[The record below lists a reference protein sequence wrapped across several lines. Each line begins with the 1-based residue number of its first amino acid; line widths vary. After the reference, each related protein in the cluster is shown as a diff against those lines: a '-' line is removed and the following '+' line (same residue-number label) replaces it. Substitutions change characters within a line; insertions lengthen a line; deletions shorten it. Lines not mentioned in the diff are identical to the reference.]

1 MDHESSPDNVE
12 SLMII
17 ASSWSD
23 DIQHWIS
30 MSFSWNGSFAFYFT
44 LGKGKHITLNQTIQ
58 VRQLS
63 DIDVALYGEHNAKL
77 MFVVIVSVTGLHEY
91 PT

>member
-1 MDHESSPDNVE
+1 M
-12 SLMII
+12 
-17 ASSWSD
+17 
-23 DIQHWIS
+23 
-30 MSFSWNGSFAFYFT
+30 
-44 LGKGKHITLNQTIQ
+44 GKHITLNQTIQ

-63 DIDVALYGEHNAKL
+63 DIDVELYGKHNESL